1 MQTESGDRPLEGITD
16 QWWVAVVGDMLV
28 WARLSVFESG
38 IAEVF
43 DSSGERPRYDDEQQ
57 ARMALLDAEF
67 RAFDG
72 LDEEDAALM
81 GFDLDSVAP
90 PQGDDEDARL
100 PDIMLVAA
108 SCRNCWASLVEV
120 HESCRKH
127 FGESRY
133 TMPYPWEKRL

>member
-81 GFDLDSVAP
+81 GSDLDPVPP
-90 PQGDDEDARL
+90 PQGDDEDELLAQMMQKLAR
-100 PDIMLVAA
+100 IQ
-108 SCRNCWASLVEV
+108 
-120 HESCRKH
+120 
-127 FGESRY
+127 
-133 TMPYPWEKRL
+133 